1 MASARSGSKK
11 KLTITACKVSKGQV
25 NKTGDSYEVML
36 NPSEFTHNQGI
47 SYNAP
52 AAGKGD
58 QASPNKKQPQGVS
71 APNAEFT
78 SYAADQI
85 TLNLVVDGT
94 GVVAGKTKDV
104 AAEIKDL
111 QDIVYAY
118 NSHAHQ
124 PNVVQVTWGGF
135 TMNCRLTNMSTTYTV
150 FKPDGDPLRAKV
162 KLDFIQY
169 ISKEEESKRSRR
181 RSPDLT
187 RRVVV
192 QAGDTLPLLCHQ
204 VYEDSSYYPEVAKA
218 NNLDGFR
225 RLEPGTQLL
234 FPPLS

>member
-1 MASARSGSKK
+1 MAAGRSGTKK

-25 NKTGDSYEVML
+25 KTTGDSYEVML
-36 NPSEFTHNQGI
+36 NPSEFTHTQGI

-52 AAGKGD
+52 AAGKSEQSG
-58 QASPNKKQPQGVS
+58 PNKKQPQGVS
-71 APNAEFT
+71 APNAEFS

-85 TLNLVVDGT
+85 TLNLVIDGT
-94 GVVAGKTKDV
+94 GVVAGPAKDV
-104 AAEIKDL
+104 VAEIEDL

-124 PNVVQVTWGGF
+124 PNVVQVGWGGF
-135 TMNCRLTNMSTTYTV
+135 TMNCRLTNMATTYTV

-192 QAGDTLPLLCHQ
+192 QAHATISTPKPRIKLC
-204 VYEDSSYYPEVAKA
+204 
-218 NNLDGFR
+218 
-225 RLEPGTQLL
+225 
-234 FPPLS
+234 